1 MPSRYRVS
9 PRPFPVAA
17 GVLLVAAVG
26 AALGGCGRG
35 DTDAHA
41 APPGG
46 GRAGRGGGDTL
57 YIGVAATR
65 NASGAAFFRGVELAV
80 AELNATRPT
89 GARPFAMREPP
100 AGQSSQVAVAAAFRD
115 DPRVIG
121 VVGHTGSAQTLD
133 AAPIYG
139 DVEHGGRRAV
149 VAVTPTATNPAV
161 SRASEWVFRIC
172 PTDEDGAAALAS
184 FAADS
189 LRARRVAVV
198 YRNDLFG
205 RGFMRSIAPRLEGR
219 GVAVTERDPYLAGVT
234 RYEAYAERI
243 VRGGADAI
251 VIAGGAADAAEMIR
265 AVRRAGGNTAFLG
278 TDDVAG
284 IGTDFAASQEFRGVR
299 FTSFY
304 LPGRPA
310 PGATASFAPTYE
322 RRFGE
327 TPNHRA
333 ALAYD
338 AAMMIGRATLAAGP
352 DRRRVRDWL
361 ARIGRESPA
370 YIGATGFIRFDEY
383 GGAVGKRVLIGEV
396 RP

>member
-1 MPSRYRVS
+1 MPARHHSS
-9 PRPFPVAA
+9 PILPRHRLAA
-17 GVLLVAAVG
+17 GALLAAIAG
-26 AALGGCGRG
+26 TALGGCGRG
-35 DTDAHA
+35 ADAFA
-41 APPGG
+41 SAPRG
-46 GRAGRGGGDTL
+46 GRRGDTL
-57 YIGVAATR
+57 FIAVAATR

-80 AELNATRPT
+80 VELNA
-89 GARPFAMREPP
+89 ARPAGTPPFGLREPP
-100 AGQSSQVAVAAAFRD
+100 TGQTSQVAVAAAFRD

-139 DVEHGGRRAV
+139 DVEHDGRRAV

-172 PTDEDGAAALAS
+172 PTDADGAAALAS

-205 RGFMRSIAPRLEGR
+205 RGFMRSIAPSLERR
-219 GVAVTERDPYLAGVT
+219 GVEVTERDPYLAGVT
-234 RYEAYAERI
+234 RYEAYAQRI

-251 VIAGGAADAAEMIR
+251 VIAGGAADAADLIR
-265 AVRRAGGNTAFLG
+265 AVRRAGGNPAFLG

-310 PGATASFAPTYE
+310 PGATASFGPAYQ
-322 RRFGE
+322 RRFSE

-338 AAMMIGRATLAAGP
+338 AAMMIGRAAIAAGP
-352 DRRRVRDWL
+352 DRHRVRDWL
-361 ARIGRESPA
+361 ARVGREAPA
-370 YIGATGFIRFDEY
+370 YIGATGFVRFDEF